1 MKVEIKKG
9 YKIFQCHSSYNQKVL
24 RLIKTIKKRYYC
36 KQKKTWYLPIED
48 FDIFIKSLANIPEI
62 EINSSDISQDG
73 YHPHCKQ
80 HHQQK
85 NYNTDEIPKNLGP
98 INILED
104 DIGHMDTRVLLTN
117 PSDIEGLIDDENLNS
132 IGICAICGVKGSG
145 YHYSVYSC
153 EGCKAFFKRTVQN
166 DLIYKCN
173 LIQLCKINKQTRTLC
188 RFCRYKKCINIGMK
202 SIGIKSIKKQQSK

>member
-1 MKVEIKKG
+1 MKVQIIKG
-9 YKIFQCHSSYNQKVL
+9 PITFEVNSLYNQKVL
-24 RLIKTIKKRYYC
+24 RIIKTIKKRYYC
-36 KQKKTWYLPIED
+36 RKKKTWYLPIED

-85 NYNTDEIPKNLGP
+85 HYNNDEIPKNLGP
-98 INILED
+98 INILKD
-104 DIGHMDTRVLLTN
+104 DI
-117 PSDIEGLIDDENLNS
+117 PIDDENLNS

-173 LIQLCKINKQTRTLC
+173 LFKLCKINKQTRSQC
-188 RFCRYKKCINIGMK
+188 RFCRYTKCLRIGMK
-202 SIGIKSIKKQQSK
+202 TNKVKKIV